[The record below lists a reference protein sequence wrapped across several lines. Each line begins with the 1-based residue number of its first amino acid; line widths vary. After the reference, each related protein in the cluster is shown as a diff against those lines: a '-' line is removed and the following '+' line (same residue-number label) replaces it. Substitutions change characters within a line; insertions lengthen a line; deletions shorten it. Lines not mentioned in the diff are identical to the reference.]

1 MAGKWRCLSRRP
13 TEWLKG
19 KVIGSGSFGT
29 VHLAIDSST
38 GALFVVK
45 SAISDAGVKS
55 LKNEASILENLDS
68 PYIVKC
74 IGKDVSFAENG
85 EIKYNLFME
94 YMAGGSLSDVAQNF
108 GGALNEKLIRL
119 YTRQILE
126 GLRYLHKNGIV
137 HSDVKCKNVLLGASG
152 AVKLADFGCAKR
164 LNDNK
169 VSSSKTSSQRCN
181 GIGGL
186 LFGWLLRPPWGLDA
200 TNKNPMAALLK
211 IAKGHELPEFPRHFS
226 AEGLDFLQKC
236 LERDPEKRW
245 KSEQLAGHPF
255 VTGKPTITVCS
266 RKEVAFSPTSV
277 LDVASYDSECDDDD
291 SCSQDELV
299 SRVPFSVKRCFMEQ
313 NFLLPKHASEN
324 QLESSDNWI
333 TAYIAFISPRL
344 QGQMKYKVH
353 TTTVAEG
360 QIRKHRKVESLR
372 FSIYV
377 VMTNKNKKKVVINK
391 EEAAENWCFVCK
403 DGGDIRICDYK
414 QCLKSYHPHCVRK
427 DDSFLNSEN
436 YWACG
441 DRGFCNSC
449 LKLVLLIEEN
459 KDHDSD
465 GERVDFTDHETYEG
479 LFMEYYMNR
488 KREEGFESGDIY
500 AAQDLVKIKKN
511 HQPDSGSEE
520 FDGKEEEEEQ
530 VSDSDDLDYKKRCRK
545 KCKGKRYQ
553 RKKSV
558 MQTPAKSTRNYF
570 IGWASRPL
578 VEFLA
583 SIGKSTS
590 EEMSQRDVTSI
601 INEVYDLLEAHFAE
615 NHDESEDSDPEY
627 DSEDNNGGK
636 PNECK
641 KQKRLD
647 MGEKSEKQELEN
659 NVPKS
664 CFASVVVEN
673 VKLVYLKRS
682 LLHELLKEPESFEE
696 KVIGCFVRVK
706 SDPYDYLSR
715 NSYQLMQVKGVKTV
729 QNGENNT
736 EIVLLFSSV
745 PKEIHMNLLSDDDF
759 SEDECLDLRQK
770 MAAGLL
776 ERPTVG
782 DLEQKAKVL
791 HKDIT
796 MHRIKKE
803 LALLQNLIDRANEKG
818 WRLIP
823 DLSELD
829 SNTEDIMNDMKMD
842 ASAPKSILQCNP
854 SDRWQNNRTSEEK
867 AHHVHA
873 SPPERKQPLPV
884 SERSASTQLLH
895 GGTPNSELKHDNHT
909 HRDLLQLTSEEK
921 TNKSEAEQSSLK
933 SQDMHNEQ
941 ATSKTGQD
949 ASKTE
954 VIELLSNDDN
964 ANSSKVTSIL
974 DNRGTDDPERQEWCI
989 QGPCGE
995 QDKCTLSVLK
1005 RWSETSPYASKFK
1018 VWKEDQS
1025 EENAVWLLEAINNAS
1040 CSQKNSAK

>member
-1 MAGKWRCLSRRP
+1 
-13 TEWLKG
+13 
-19 KVIGSGSFGT
+19 
-29 VHLAIDSST
+29 
-38 GALFVVK
+38 
-45 SAISDAGVKS
+45 
-55 LKNEASILENLDS
+55 
-68 PYIVKC
+68 
-74 IGKDVSFAENG
+74 
-85 EIKYNLFME
+85 
-94 YMAGGSLSDVAQNF
+94 
-108 GGALNEKLIRL
+108 
-119 YTRQILE
+119 
-126 GLRYLHKNGIV
+126 
-137 HSDVKCKNVLLGASG
+137 
-152 AVKLADFGCAKR
+152 
-164 LNDNK
+164 
-169 VSSSKTSSQRCN
+169 
-181 GIGGL
+181 
-186 LFGWLLRPPWGLDA
+186 
-200 TNKNPMAALLK
+200 
-211 IAKGHELPEFPRHFS
+211 
-226 AEGLDFLQKC
+226 
-236 LERDPEKRW
+236 
-245 KSEQLAGHPF
+245 
-255 VTGKPTITVCS
+255 
-266 RKEVAFSPTSV
+266 
-277 LDVASYDSECDDDD
+277 
-291 SCSQDELV
+291 
-299 SRVPFSVKRCFMEQ
+299 
-313 NFLLPKHASEN
+313 
-324 QLESSDNWI
+324 
-333 TAYIAFISPRL
+333 
-344 QGQMKYKVH
+344 
-353 TTTVAEG
+353 
-360 QIRKHRKVESLR
+360 
-372 FSIYV
+372 
-377 VMTNKNKKKVVINK
+377 MTNKNKKKVVINK

-436 YWACG
+436 YWACAWHTCFLCRRSSYLHCYTCKNAVCRRCLPAADFLQVKG
-441 DRGFCNSC
+441 ERGFCKSC

-479 LFMEYYMNR
+479 LFMEYYMTI
-488 KREEGFESGDIY
+488 KREGGFESRDIY
-500 AAQDLVKIKKN
+500 AAQDLVKMKEK
-511 HQPDSGSEE
+511 HQSGSGSEE

-530 VSDSDDLDYKKRCRK
+530 VSDSDDLDYKRRCRRK
-545 KCKGKRYQ
+545 SKRKRYQ

-558 MQTPAKSTRNYF
+558 VQTPAKSTRNYF

-578 VEFLA
+578 IEFLA

-590 EEMSQRDVTSI
+590 EEMSQRDVTCIVNEYVKENKLFHPEKKKMITCDARLQPLFKRKI
-601 INEVYDLLEAHFAE
+601 ISKHRVYDLLEAHFAE

-627 DSEDNNGGK
+627 DSEDSNGGK

-647 MGEKSEKQELEN
+647 MGEKSKKQELEN

-736 EIVLLFSSV
+736 EIILLFSSV

-759 SEDECLDLRQK
+759 SEDECSDLRQK
-770 MAAGLL
+770 VAAGLL

-782 DLEQKAKVL
+782 ELEQKAKIL

-796 MHRIKKE
+796 MHRIRKE

-818 WRLIP
+818 WRRELFEYLEKKKKLQTPSEQLRLLENVPTVIP

-829 SNTEDIMNDMKMD
+829 SNAEDIMNDMKTD
-842 ASAPKSILQCNP
+842 ENAPKSILQCNSTIP
-854 SDRWQNNRTSEEK
+854 SDRLQNNRTTEEK
-867 AHHVHA
+867 AKAHHGHA
-873 SPPERKQPLPV
+873 SHPERKQPLPV

-895 GGTPNSELKHDNHT
+895 GGAPNSELKHGNLT
-909 HRDLLQLTSEEK
+909 HRDLVQLTSEEK

-933 SQDMHNEQ
+933 SQDMHNEK
-941 ATSKTGQD
+941 ATRKTGQG

-954 VIELLSNDDN
+954 VIELLSDNDN
-964 ANSSKVTSIL
+964 ANSSKVTSVL
-974 DNRGTDDPERQEWCI
+974 DNQETNDPERQKWCI

-1005 RWSETSPYASKFK
+1005 RWSETSSYASKFK
-1018 VWKEDQS
+1018 VWKEDES
-1025 EENAVWLLEAINNAS
+1025 EEDAVWLPEAINSAS
-1040 CSQKNSAK
+1040 CSQKNSAKQEAEN